1 MVCLW
6 KKKPR
11 RLQEVNDSCTGISEN
26 THAPMKTAARLF
38 GLIGLITFIAPAA
51 APSLGS
57 LMLALGEWQWI
68 LLMLAGYAGFLVLTL
83 QVALFPKPQPRIP
96 TTTPIRSL
104 VTNYLLVLRHKTTM
118 RFIGIQVLCFS
129 TMLLF
134 ITHSPFIY
142 QEWSGLSNSTFA
154 ILFAANIAFMAA
166 LNLINRP
173 LLRRFSSVQLVRAP
187 DSRPGERSWRVTF

>member
-1 MVCLW
+1 M
-6 KKKPR
+6 
-11 RLQEVNDSCTGISEN
+11 
-26 THAPMKTAARLF
+26 
-38 GLIGLITFIAPAA
+38 
-51 APSLGS
+51 
-57 LMLALGEWQWI
+57 
-68 LLMLAGYAGFLVLTL
+68 TL
-83 QVALFPKPQPRIP
+83 QVALFPKLQPRIP